1 MALKF
6 HVWDLRLRSQ
16 GLEVDLSAYA
26 VSLDLGG
33 WDCCGVMKGF
43 GQDCGRIVAG
53 FWQDFVFMLD
63 IGCAR
68 LRDDRLRQGVGRS
81 VEGF

>member
-6 HVWDLRLRSQ
+6 RVWDLRLRSQ

-33 WDCCGVMKGF
+33 WDCCGVLKGF

-53 FWQDFVFMLD
+53 F
-63 IGCAR
+63 
-68 LRDDRLRQGVGRS
+68 
-81 VEGF
+81 